1 MLNLLRCIARASLSS
16 VVGGTRRDDAIQQRF
31 WLVTY
36 EEQFWVSTGLLTG
49 LSLLM
54 LSPWFASCCKRKRAP
69 THSDKRAAGGS
80 SVTLQ
85 VKDDVVMDRTQK
97 RLSMSCEAT
106 QANEGAKEEDEK
118 KPQPQLPVADTQE
131 TGAFFEEAPI
141 GSSDLKDFSG
151 DAGTKRKK
159 P

>member
-54 LSPWFASCCKRKRAP
+54 LSPCSFLVLI
-69 THSDKRAAGGS
+69 KRAAGGS